1 MDGQRVG
8 YVRVSGLDP
17 NPDRQLE
24 AVCVARTFTHKAL
37 APIGRSWGAI
47 QPTGYRFLSGNLDG
61 TGSYARCDRFKD
73 FRVAVKTGE
82 APAQFVQSARF

>member
-24 AVCVARTFTHKAL
+24 AVCVARTFTDKASGPG
-37 APIGRSWGAI
+37 ADRQVMGRDSTDW
-47 QPTGYRFLSGNLDG
+47 L
-61 TGSYARCDRFKD
+61 TGSIW
-73 FRVAVKTGE
+73 E
-82 APAQFVQSARF
+82 P

>member
-24 AVCVARTFTHKAL
+24 AVCVARTFTDKAS
-37 APIGRSWGAI
+37 GSGADRRVMG
-47 QPTGYRFLSGNLDG
+47 GYSTDWLQGFYLG
-61 TGSYARCDRFKD
+61 TLMVPARMPDATASRIF
-73 FRVAVKTGE
+73 A
-82 APAQFVQSARF
+82 